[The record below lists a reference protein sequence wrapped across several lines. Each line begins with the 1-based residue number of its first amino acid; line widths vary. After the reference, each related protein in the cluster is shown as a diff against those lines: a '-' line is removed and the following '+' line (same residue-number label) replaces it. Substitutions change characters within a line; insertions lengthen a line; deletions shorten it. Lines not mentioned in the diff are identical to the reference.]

1 MYVFDKPTLQQE
13 KPHLWKLFLSV
24 FSLLSHQWGEYM
36 PLLWLSGTVKEA
48 ESLSSCL
55 THPPSVLLPF
65 EEKKKEREKEKGGG
79 VG

>member
-1 MYVFDKPTLQQE
+1 
-13 KPHLWKLFLSV
+13 
-24 FSLLSHQWGEYM
+24 M